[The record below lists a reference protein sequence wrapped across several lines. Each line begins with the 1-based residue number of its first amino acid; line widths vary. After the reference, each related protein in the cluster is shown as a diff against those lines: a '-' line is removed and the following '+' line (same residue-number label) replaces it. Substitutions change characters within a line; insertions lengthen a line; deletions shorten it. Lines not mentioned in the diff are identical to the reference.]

1 MNTILI
7 IGSNSFTGSHL
18 VQHCLKKG
26 YKVIGISRSDEY
38 PIVMLP
44 YLYHGNRSPNFSFF
58 KLDVNKNLKQ
68 ILKICDEN
76 EPEIIANFAAQGE
89 VRSSWDNPSQWYE
102 TNTISIVNLTDELRK
117 RAYLKKYLTAST
129 PEVYGST
136 SDNLKEN
143 HNYSPSTPYAASKL
157 AGDLHLITLKKRYE
171 FPVIFTRSANV
182 YGIHQQLYRIIPR
195 AIIYLK
201 MNKKIQLH
209 GKGKSERSFIHIRD
223 VVDATLQIAEKGI
236 IGDVYHISPEADDI
250 SIYAVVKTIC
260 EMMNNDFTTSVEL
273 IDQNFGQDS
282 KYSISSSKLRKDFDW
297 KPKISLQIGI
307 KEMINWID
315 ENWPEISKMPLEY
328 IHKK

>member
-1 MNTILI
+1 MKIVLI

-18 VQHCLKKG
+18 VQHCLEKG

-38 PIVMLP
+38 PKVMLP
-44 YLYHGNRSPNFSFF
+44 YLYNGNESSNFSFF
-58 KLDVNKNLKQ
+58 KLDVNEDLNK
-68 ILKICDEN
+68 ILKICDDN

-89 VRSSWDNPSQWYE
+89 VRSSWQNPSQWYE
-102 TNTISIVNLTDELRK
+102 TNTISIVKLTDELRK

-136 SDNLKEN
+136 SDNLQEN

-157 AGDLHLITLKKRYE
+157 AGDLHLITLYKRYE

-201 MNKKIQLH
+201 MKKKIQLH
-209 GKGKSERSFIHIRD
+209 GNGKSERSFIHIRD
-223 VVDATLQIAEKGI
+223 VAEATLKIAEKGTV
-236 IGDVYHISPEADDI
+236 GDVYHISPEGDDI
-250 SIYAVVKTIC
+250 SIYAVVRTIC
-260 EMMNNDFTTSVEL
+260 EMMSQDFKNSVEL

-282 KYSISSSKLRKDFDW
+282 KYSISSSKLRKDLNW

-307 KEMINWID
+307 EEMINWID
-315 ENWPEISKMPLEY
+315 NNWSEISKMPLEY

>member
-1 MNTILI
+1 MKIVLI

-18 VQHCLKKG
+18 VQHFLEKG

-38 PIVMLP
+38 PKVMLP
-44 YLYHGNRSPNFSFF
+44 YLYNGNENSNFSFF
-58 KLDVNKNLKQ
+58 KLDVNEDLNK
-68 ILKICDEN
+68 ILKICDDN

-89 VRSSWDNPSQWYE
+89 VRSSWQNPSQWYE
-102 TNTISIVNLTDELRK
+102 TNTISIVKLTDELRK
-117 RAYLKKYLTAST
+117 RTYLKKYLTAST

-157 AGDLHLITLKKRYE
+157 AGDLHLITLYKRYE

-201 MNKKIQLH
+201 MKKKIQLH
-209 GKGKSERSFIHIRD
+209 GNGKSKRSFIHIRD
-223 VVDATLQIAEKGI
+223 VVEATLKIAEKGI
-236 IGDVYHISPEADDI
+236 VGDVYHISPEGDDI
-250 SIYAVVKTIC
+250 SIYAVVRTIC
-260 EMMNNDFTTSVEL
+260 EMMNQDFKTSVEL

-282 KYSISSSKLRKDFDW
+282 KYSISSSKLRKDLNW

-307 KEMINWID
+307 QEMINWID
-315 ENWPEISKMPLEY
+315 NNWSEISKMPLEY